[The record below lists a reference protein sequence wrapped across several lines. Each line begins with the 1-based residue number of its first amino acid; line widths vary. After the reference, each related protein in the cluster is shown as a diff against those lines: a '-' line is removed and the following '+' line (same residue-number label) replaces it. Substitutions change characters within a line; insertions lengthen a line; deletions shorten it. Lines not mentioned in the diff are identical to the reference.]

1 MVAPEV
7 EDVAA
12 VKDDAAGSA
21 PAPRST
27 VLIVDSDASS
37 LEFME
42 RALSQ
47 TGLKVVA
54 TTQVGGSQGA
64 IGLLD
69 LRQDIHVVVIDPHSC
84 RESAGTSFKNLHAR
98 YANHRPALQFVLVS
112 DPRNGDRGTDYL
124 HLDTTDFLPKP
135 LTRSVLLRAVVEA
148 GRRYEHYSDREPVKM
163 PPPRVIERAQHP
175 AKNGAGREQPL
186 ELKVLQT
193 LHDIDDFRLRALD
206 GIVEPDATW
215 SMLTELLRAR
225 LIRRRISVTS
235 LCLASKSPVT
245 TALRRI
251 ERLLETGFITYSLD
265 PKDRRRKYIELTDDG
280 ATKIQDVVRG
290 ISRHFGTDELQQ
302 TPDP

>member
-7 EDVAA
+7 EDGAA
-12 VKDDAAGSA
+12 VEDDAAGRG
-21 PAPRST
+21 PTPKST

-42 RALSQ
+42 RSLSQ
-47 TGLKVVA
+47 AGLKVIA
-54 TTQVGGSQGA
+54 TTQVGGAQGA
-64 IGLLD
+64 VGLLD

-84 RESAGTSFKNLHAR
+84 RESAGTSFRNLHAR
-98 YANHRPALQFVLVS
+98 YANHRPSLQFVLVS
-112 DPRNGDRGTDYL
+112 DPRQGDRGTDYL

-148 GRRYEHYSDREPVKM
+148 GRRHDHYFDREPVRS
-163 PPPRVIERAQHP
+163 PPRVVERAQHP

-265 PKDRRRKYIELTDDG
+265 PKARRRKYIELTDDG

-290 ISRHFGTDELQQ
+290 ISRHFGTDEPQQ

>member
-1 MVAPEV
+1 VVAPEV
-7 EDVAA
+7 EDGAA
-12 VKDDAAGSA
+12 VEDDAAGRG
-21 PAPRST
+21 PTPKST

-42 RALSQ
+42 RSLSQ
-47 TGLKVVA
+47 AGLKVIA
-54 TTQVGGSQGA
+54 TTQVGGAQGA
-64 IGLLD
+64 VGLLD

-84 RESAGTSFKNLHAR
+84 RESAGTSFRNLHAR
-98 YANHRPALQFVLVS
+98 YANHRPSLQFVLVS
-112 DPRNGDRGTDYL
+112 DPRQGDRGTDYL

-148 GRRYEHYSDREPVKM
+148 GRRYDHYSDREPTRS
-163 PPPRVIERAQHP
+163 PPRVIERAQHP

-280 ATKIQDVVRG
+280 ATKVQDVVRG
-290 ISRHFGTDELQQ
+290 IARHFAPDEPFPS
-302 TPDP
+302 PDP

>member
-1 MVAPEV
+1 MAPEA
-7 EDVAA
+7 EDGAA
-12 VKDDAAGSA
+12 AKSDAAGGA
-21 PAPRST
+21 PTPKST
-27 VLIVDSDASS
+27 ILVVDSDPSS

-47 TGLKVVA
+47 AGLKVVA
-54 TTQVGGSQGA
+54 TTQIGGSQGA
-64 IGLLD
+64 VGLLD
-69 LRQDIHVVVIDPHSC
+69 LRQDIHVVVIDPHNC
-84 RESAGTSFKNLHAR
+84 RESTGTSFKSLHAR

-148 GRRYEHYSDREPVKM
+148 DRRYEHYSDREPPRM
-163 PPPRVIERAQHP
+163 TPRVLDRAVT
-175 AKNGAGREQPL
+175 ASKNGHGREQPL

-280 ATKIQDVVRG
+280 ASKVQDVVRG
-290 ISRHFGTDELQQ
+290 IARHFGPDESYPTL
-302 TPDP
+302 DP

>member
-1 MVAPEV
+1 
-7 EDVAA
+7 
-12 VKDDAAGSA
+12 
-21 PAPRST
+21 
-27 VLIVDSDASS
+27 
-37 LEFME
+37 ME

-47 TGLKVVA
+47 AGLRVVA

-64 IGLLD
+64 VGLLD

-98 YANHRPALQFVLVS
+98 YANHRPSLQFVLVS
-112 DPRNGDRGTDYL
+112 DPRLGDRGTDYL

-135 LTRSVLLRAVVEA
+135 LTRSVLLRAVIEA
-148 GRRYEHYSDREPVKM
+148 GRRYDHYSDREPVRA
-163 PPPRVIERAQHP
+163 PPRVLERAP
-175 AKNGAGREQPL
+175 SALKNGAGREQPL
-186 ELKVLQT
+186 ELRVLQT

-265 PKDRRRKYIELTDDG
+265 PKDRRRKYIELTEDG
-280 ATKIQDVVRG
+280 ATKIQEVVRG
-290 ISRHFGTDELQQ
+290 IARHVGTDE
-302 TPDP
+302 PSASADP

>member
-1 MVAPEV
+1 VVAPEV
-7 EDVAA
+7 EDGAA
-12 VKDDAAGSA
+12 AKTDASGNA
-21 PAPRST
+21 PAGKST
-27 VLIVDSDASS
+27 ILVVDSDSSS

-47 TGLKVVA
+47 AGLKVVA
-54 TTQVGGSQGA
+54 TTQIGGSQGA
-64 IGLLD
+64 VGLLD

-84 RESAGTSFKNLHAR
+84 RESTGSSFKNLHAR

-112 DPRNGDRGTDYL
+112 DPRNGDRGADYL
-124 HLDTTDFLPKP
+124 HVDTADFLPKP
-135 LTRSVLLRAVVEA
+135 LTRSVLLRAVIEA
-148 GRRYEHYSDREPVKM
+148 GRRYDHYSDREPLRAT
-163 PPPRVIERAQHP
+163 PRVLDRAQP
-175 AKNGAGREQPL
+175 LIKNSAGREQSL

-280 ATKIQDVVRG
+280 ATRVQDVVRG
-290 ISRHFGTDELQQ
+290 ISRHFGAEELQQ
-302 TPDP
+302 APDT

>member
-1 MVAPEV
+1 MVAPEA
-7 EDVAA
+7 EDGAAAKSDAA
-12 VKDDAAGSA
+12 VGA
-21 PAPRST
+21 PTPKST
-27 VLIVDSDASS
+27 ILVVDSDPSS

-47 TGLKVVA
+47 AGLKVVA

-69 LRQDIHVVVIDPHSC
+69 LRQDIHLVVIDPHSC

-98 YANHRPALQFVLVS
+98 YANHRPAVQFVLVS

-135 LTRSVLLRAVVEA
+135 LTRSSLLRAVVEA
-148 GRRYEHYSDREPVKM
+148 GRRYDHYSDREPLRAT
-163 PPPRVIERAQHP
+163 PRVLERTQNA

-235 LCLASKSPVT
+235 VCLASKSPVT

-280 ATKIQDVVRG
+280 AIRVQDVVRG
-290 ISRHFGTDELQQ
+290 IARHFGADEPQQ
-302 TPDP
+302 TTDP

>member
-1 MVAPEV
+1 MVASEV
-7 EDVAA
+7 EDSAA
-12 VKDDAAGSA
+12 VKDDTAGSA
-21 PAPRST
+21 PTPRST
-27 VLIVDSDASS
+27 ILIVDSDASS

-148 GRRYEHYSDREPVKM
+148 GRRYDHYSDREPIRSQ
-163 PPPRVIERAQHP
+163 PRVLERTQNTT
-175 AKNGAGREQPL
+175 KNGTGREQPL

-251 ERLLETGFITYSLD
+251 ERLLETGFINYSLD
-265 PKDRRRKYIELTDDG
+265 PKDRRRKYIELTDNG
-280 ATKIQDVVRG
+280 AAKVQDVVRG
-290 ISRHFGTDELQQ
+290 IARHFGTDEPHS

>member
-1 MVAPEV
+1 MAPPEV
-7 EDVAA
+7 EDGAA
-12 VKDDAAGSA
+12 AKDDAVGRV
-21 PAPRST
+21 PTLRST

-37 LEFME
+37 LEFIE

-47 TGLKVVA
+47 AGLKVIA

-64 IGLLD
+64 VGLLD

-98 YANHRPALQFVLVS
+98 YANHRPSLQFVLVS
-112 DPRNGDRGTDYL
+112 DPRHGDRGSDYL
-124 HLDTTDFLPKP
+124 HLDTADFLPKP

-148 GRRYEHYSDREPVKM
+148 SRRYEHYSEREP
-163 PPPRVIERAQHP
+163 PRAPPRVLERPQNS
-175 AKNGAGREQPL
+175 AKNGVGREPPL
-186 ELKVLQT
+186 ELKVLQI

-280 ATKIQDVVRG
+280 ATKIQDVIRG
-290 ISRHFGTDELQQ
+290 IARHFGTDEAHAS
-302 TPDP
+302 PDP

>member
-1 MVAPEV
+1 VVASEV

-12 VKDDAAGSA
+12 VKDEAAGSA
-21 PAPRST
+21 PTPRST

-47 TGLKVVA
+47 AGLRVVA

-64 IGLLD
+64 VGLLD

-98 YANHRPALQFVLVS
+98 YANHRPSLQFVLVS
-112 DPRNGDRGTDYL
+112 DPRLGDRGTDYL

-135 LTRSVLLRAVVEA
+135 LTRSVLLRAVIEA
-148 GRRYEHYSDREPVKM
+148 GRRYDHYSDREPVRA
-163 PPPRVIERAQHP
+163 PPRVLERAP
-175 AKNGAGREQPL
+175 SALKNGAGREQPL
-186 ELKVLQT
+186 ELRVLQT

-265 PKDRRRKYIELTDDG
+265 PKDRRRKYIELTEDG
-280 ATKIQDVVRG
+280 ATKIQEVVRG
-290 ISRHFGTDELQQ
+290 IARHVGTDE
-302 TPDP
+302 PSASADP